1 MIAAVVL
8 LIFGKGTI
16 QGFAVTLL
24 IGVLCSMLTAV
35 IITKY
40 LLRSIVV
47 FGVRNTWLYGLKK
60 QKAVA
65 SKEGGWAHE

>member
-1 MIAAVVL
+1 M

-24 IGVLCSMLTAV
+24 IGVICSMLTAV

-40 LLRSIVV
+40 LLRSLVE
-47 FGVRNTWLYGLKK
+47 FGVRNPWLYGLKR
-60 QKAVA
+60 QKTSVA
-65 SKEGGWAHE
+65 GKGGLAHE